1 MREGWFK
8 QTAFTAL
15 ELSGMLALAER
26 LTRGLPIL
34 AYHGVTARP
43 ADDPANRRRLQVPR
57 AEFERHLQLL
67 ARHHRPTPLGKVVE
81 ALDRGEVLPRG
92 AVAVTFDDGYRNF
105 VTQAWPLLRRYGV
118 PVTLFVPTE
127 EPGRL
132 WEDQLEVLVARAS
145 AQRVEWQGGAFDL
158 SLPADRTRLVEL
170 AEATSARGSAD
181 RQAIL
186 TELAAR
192 LEAQVPEADED
203 RDRLSWEEMRGLK
216 AEGVDVGSHADRHL
230 PLPQRPLE
238 EAAEGLRR
246 SLATL
251 ERELGSHRPA
261 FSYPYGARSASLAAA
276 VRAIGFSCA
285 VTGVPALVRSG
296 TDPYELPR
304 ILIGAADDRRRL
316 RASLTG
322 LRGLWQGDPWPVHGA
337 SVDHEP

>member
-1 MREGWFK
+1 MREGWLK
-8 QTAFTAL
+8 QTVFTAL

-26 LTRGLPIL
+26 LASGLPIL
-34 AYHGVTARP
+34 AYHGVTARSP
-43 ADDPANRRRLQVPR
+43 HDPANRRGLHVPR

-67 ARHHRPTPLGKVVE
+67 ARHHRPTALSKVVE
-81 ALDRGEVLPRG
+81 ALGRGEELPRG
-92 AVAVTFDDGYRNF
+92 AVALTFDDGYRNF

-118 PVTLFVPTE
+118 PVTLFVTTE

-145 AQRVEWQGGAFDL
+145 AQRVEWQGGAFEL

-170 AEATSARGSAD
+170 AEATSVRGAAD

-186 TELAAR
+186 TELSAR
-192 LEAQVPEADED
+192 LETQVPEADED

-230 PLPQRPLE
+230 PLPQRPLA

-261 FSYPYGARSASLAAA
+261 LSYPYGARSAGIVATARDA
-276 VRAIGFSCA
+276 GFSCA

-296 TDPYELPR
+296 TDPFELPR
-304 ILIGAADDRRRL
+304 VLIGAADDRKRL
-316 RASLTG
+316 RASLAG
-322 LRGLWQGDPWPVHGA
+322 LRGLWQGDPWPVHRGSA
-337 SVDHEP
+337 DDEP